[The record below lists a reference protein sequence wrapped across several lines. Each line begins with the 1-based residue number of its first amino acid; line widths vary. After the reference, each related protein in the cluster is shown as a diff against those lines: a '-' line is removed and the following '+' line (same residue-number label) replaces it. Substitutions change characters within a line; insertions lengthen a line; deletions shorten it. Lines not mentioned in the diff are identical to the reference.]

1 MIIMYI
7 CILEETEE
15 MHLSSAAS
23 FLYIEVNLLCVLIC
37 GVILIR
43 CLRSIDKRRKARY
56 FCSMTIC
63 FEINFLCDLA
73 WRIIDNHAAVIP
85 LWANYLVNCLYFS
98 AGTLGCYFWF
108 MYAEI
113 SQGGWASRRQHSA
126 WLALL
131 PALGLIALTVASCR
145 TGWVFSIDENN
156 RYVRGPLH
164 LWQLGLSFAYV
175 LLTSAKALGKAF
187 QKKYYERRR
196 ELLSLAAFMLLPL
209 GFVLLQVAY
218 LGQVPTLCVG
228 YTVTLLVVYLNI
240 LDQRITIDPL
250 TQVYNREQMVQHL
263 SHKLRSAGE
272 DSTLFLLMIDADNFK
287 HINDHYGHMEGDAA
301 LIRIADTLRKVA
313 PRDAFICRYGGDEF
327 VLIGSAASSADIRS
341 LCQLIH
347 SALAQANGEA
357 NAPYLLDVS
366 IGCAVQRSGYVTIPD
381 IIRAADAEL
390 SKTKREKAQ
399 RAAL

>member
-1 MIIMYI
+1 MINVYI

-63 FEINFLCDLA
+63 FEINFLCDLV
-73 WRIIDNHAAVIP
+73 WRIIDNRHASTPIS
-85 LWANYLVNCLYFS
+85 LNYLINCLYFS

-113 SQGGWASRRQHSA
+113 SQGGWASRRQRNA

-131 PALGLIALTVASCR
+131 PALGLIGITTASCR

-156 RYVRGPLH
+156 RYLRGPLH

-175 LLTSAKALGKAF
+175 LLTSAKALCKAF
-187 QKKYYERRR
+187 QKKHFERRM

-209 GFVLLQVAY
+209 GFVLLQVIY
-218 LGQVPTLCVG
+218 LGQVPTLCMG

-250 TQVYNREQMVQHL
+250 TQVYNREQMVRYL

-272 DSTLFLLMIDADNFK
+272 DSSLFLLMLDADNFK
-287 HINDHYGHMEGDAA
+287 HINDRYGHVEGDSA
-301 LIRIADTLRKVA
+301 LIRIARCGV
-313 PRDAFICRYGGDEF
+313 PRRATPLWAVMAGMS
-327 VLIGSAASSADIRS
+327 LSSSATQPPPRRFVPCVSKSTLPFSRQTPTRWCPIS
-341 LCQLIH
+341 WT
-347 SALAQANGEA
+347 SALA
-357 NAPYLLDVS
+357 APSS
-366 IGCAVQRSGYVTIPD
+366 IP
-381 IIRAADAEL
+381 AA
-390 SKTKREKAQ
+390 
-399 RAAL
+399 